1 MSLFQKKIELKTTKQ
16 FEIVDVTKQ
25 VEEVLKSSKI
35 SQGTVSVFST
45 HTTAAV
51 RINHYEPLLL
61 QDLMKVMYRMA
72 PLESNY
78 AHDFFEIRT
87 EIQSGERSNGHA
99 HVKAFLLGASE
110 TVPVADKKM
119 LLGYRQSIFF
129 VETDGGRKRNIIVT
143 VMGE

>member
-1 MSLFQKKIELKTTKQ
+1 MGFFQKKIELQTKKQ

-25 VEEVLKSSKI
+25 VETVLKSSKI
-35 SQGTVSVFST
+35 SQGLVSIYST
-45 HTTAAV
+45 HTTAAIRV
-51 RINHYEPLLL
+51 NHHEPLLL
-61 QDLMKVMYRMA
+61 QDLMKLMYRLV
-72 PLESNY
+72 PIENNY

-110 TVPVADKKM
+110 TVPVSGKKM

-129 VETDGGRKRNIIVT
+129 VETDGGRKRQIVVT
-143 VMGE
+143 VGGE